1 VEEDP
6 ILLDVENVNYYS
18 YEISENDRIIFT
30 SYSICENKTIII
42 IVNARMAFTIHRTR
56 MRPVPPTVIVN
67 VKLFLTFTI
76 IHTNF

>member
-1 VEEDP
+1 MGEGP
-6 ILLDVENVNYYS
+6 ILLDVENVNYFS

-56 MRPVPPTVIVN
+56 MRPVPPHCYSERQVIFDVHYN
-67 VKLFLTFTI
+67 SY
-76 IHTNF
+76 